1 MRPFSFAASA
11 VSRAAS
17 SRARSR
23 RARALAHWA
32 VGTPSSAARTSGAPS
47 ALNQRSSSRDKRY
60 TAGREISVAVLR
72 AISSSRRDGVVMGLG
87 ILLFVFTPIETEKLP
102 PVAQLFSFWW
112 YFASSPFSGEG
123 KKGDG
128 RRGFGQT
135 ADRER

>member
-1 MRPFSFAASA
+1 
-11 VSRAAS
+11 
-17 SRARSR
+17 
-23 RARALAHWA
+23 
-32 VGTPSSAARTSGAPS
+32 
-47 ALNQRSSSRDKRY
+47 
-60 TAGREISVAVLR
+60 
-72 AISSSRRDGVVMGLG
+72 MGLG